1 MANEIGTV
9 AAMIIGLIMAG
20 VVAGVLITNA
30 NTDAILG
37 SSTTQVTATTNVV
50 LIAFTILGVGLIAV
64 AGKMIINIFQ

>member
-1 MANEIGTV
+1 MPNEIGTV